1 VAEERRKNPAEG
13 ITRQEFNEFREVS
26 DKYRC
31 EQKKKLDNIHTALF
45 AKDDQNEHGQ
55 VGLMVTASKIDKHIT
70 VVCNIFKW
78 GLAGVTSLIPLI
90 GAAKA
95 LGWL

>member
-1 VAEERRKNPAEG
+1 MTEERRKNPTEA
-13 ITRQEFNEFREVS
+13 ITRQEFNEFKES
-26 DKYRC
+26 SNKFRC
-31 EQKKKLDNIHTALF
+31 EQKKKLDSIYTALF
-45 AKDDQNEHGQ
+45 AKDANNEHNQ
-55 VGLMVTASKIDKHIT
+55 SGLMVTASNIDKHIT

-78 GLAGVTSLIPLI
+78 ILAAVTSLIPLL